1 MSKLIHLDSA
11 AAERRIRP
19 YVRET
24 PLWRSRWLSER
35 TGANVFL
42 KLENMQET
50 GAFKLRGAANK
61 LLSLSPAQAAAGVV
75 TASSGNHALATATMG
90 RKLGIATEVFVC
102 EHIHPRRLAAIQSLG
117 IHVQQVAGD
126 PLAAEQAARNLAE
139 LSGREYVSPYNDERV
154 IEGQGTIAVEILR
167 QLPEAAAS
175 ICPLDAIFVAVGG
188 GGLIGG
194 IGAHLQRESA
204 ATQTVG
210 CWPENAPAL
219 EACLR
224 AGRIVEVDE
233 KPTVSTSTA
242 GGIEPGA
249 VTFPIAQQVIARTLR
264 VSEEEILQSLRQL
277 YVEDEWVVEG
287 AAGVALA
294 GLLQRA
300 EEYVGRNVVV
310 LICGG
315 NADPDLEEQI
325 KAR

>member
-24 PLWRSRWLSER
+24 QLWRSGWLSER

-61 LLSLSPAQAAAGVV
+61 LLSLAPAQAAAGVV

-90 RKLGIATEVFVC
+90 RKLGIATEVFVST
-102 EHIHPRRLAAIQSLG
+102 HIHPRRLAAIQSLG
-117 IHVQQVAGD
+117 VHVQQVPGD
-126 PLAAEQAARNLAE
+126 PLAAEQAARSLADA
-139 LSGREYVSPYNDERV
+139 SGREYVSPYNDARV

-167 QLPEAAAS
+167 QLAEAAGAM
-175 ICPLDAIFVAVGG
+175 CALDAIFVAVGG

-194 IGAHLQRESA
+194 IGAHLKRESS
-204 ATQTVG
+204 ATQTIG
-210 CWPENAPAL
+210 CWPANARAL

-233 KPTVSTSTA
+233 QPTVSTSTA

-249 VTFPIAQQVIARTLR
+249 ITFPIAQQVIDRCLL
-264 VSEEEILQSLRQL
+264 VSEEEILESLRQL
-277 YVEDEWVVEG
+277 YVEEEWVVEG

-294 GLLQRA
+294 GFLQRA
-300 EEYVGRNVVV
+300 GEYAGKNVVV

-315 NADPDLEEQI
+315 NADPDLEKQI
-325 KAR
+325 RAR